1 MLLFMM
7 TKLSIDK
14 KPLGV
19 EIVQHLPTS
28 ELVDFSMK
36 AAGSRRKESRPT
48 ILTRELKFG
57 KPISFKILFAGFFN
71 FFEIATVY

>member
-7 TKLSIDK
+7 TKPSIYK

-36 AAGSRRKESRPT
+36 AAGSRRKESRST
-48 ILTRELKFG
+48 ILTQELRFG
-57 KPISFKILFAGFFN
+57 KPSFFKNLVVRAFRS
-71 FFEIATVY
+71 